1 MERKDDV
8 LNCWPRHW
16 SFSLAFP
23 GKPRLQEEAGVSG
36 TSLTTAL
43 SWTRGPGRGF
53 FPGCLGFKSHTTL
66 PAGAGVVPRV
76 TYIIGTP
83 GTGRHEGRGLPC
95 ENLVAIGRRGDAV
108 PHQPGHH
115 LERPGR
121 GPGEGGHG
129 GGRWLT
135 CREEQ
140 CRDCERRRILAPL
153 RRPALSPAPQPA
165 CVGRWL

>member
-66 PAGAGVVPRV
+66 PWEPAGAGAGAGVVPRV

-95 ENLVAIGRRGDAV
+95 ENLVAIGPRRDGEGTPCHTSRVTTWKGQGEGLGKGATGAAAGSRAVRSNAGIVRGGEYLHPSDAV
-108 PHQPGHH
+108 
-115 LERPGR
+115 R
-121 GPGEGGHG
+121 
-129 GGRWLT
+129 
-135 CREEQ
+135 
-140 CRDCERRRILAPL
+140 
-153 RRPALSPAPQPA
+153 
-165 CVGRWL
+165 